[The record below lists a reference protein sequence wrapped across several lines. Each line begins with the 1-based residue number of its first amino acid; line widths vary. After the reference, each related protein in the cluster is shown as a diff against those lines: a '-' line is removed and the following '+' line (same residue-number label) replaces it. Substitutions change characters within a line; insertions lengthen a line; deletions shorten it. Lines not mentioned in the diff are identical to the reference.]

1 MNIPSSLRTMLQEA
15 GQRLS
20 RHGIESPELNARML
34 LAHVMGVMEWEL
46 GFHQS
51 PPTADQVGRFQTLI
65 DRRAQRIPLQHLVG
79 SVGFYGLDLQVS
91 PEALIPRPETE
102 ILVETVLEE
111 IKHIQCPDRPLRI
124 LDMATGTGC
133 IALALANEIPC
144 AEIWGVDVSASAL
157 ELARQNAR
165 LCGLDKRVAFMHS
178 DLWSA
183 FDGDSTTWD
192 VIVSNPPYI
201 PTDEI
206 AMLEPEV
213 RDHDPMLALD
223 GGVDGLDFYRR
234 IASDVGTWLN
244 RGGFICLECGKDQ
257 ASSIENLFKSAS
269 WFADRVVRDYNKICR
284 ILVFR
289 REKQS
294 RP

>member
-1 MNIPSSLRTMLQEA
+1 MNVPSSMRTMLQEA

-34 LAHVMGVMEWEL
+34 LAHVLGVMEWEL
-46 GFHQS
+46 SCHH
-51 PPTADQVGRFQTLI
+51 PPLTEDQVDRFHALI
-65 DRRAQRIPLQHLVG
+65 DRRAQRIPLQHLVA
-79 SVGFYGLDLQVS
+79 SVGFFGLDLQVS

-102 ILVETVLEE
+102 ILVETVMEE
-111 IKHIQCPDRPLRI
+111 VKSIQSPDRPLRV

-133 IALALANEIPC
+133 IALALANEIPS
-144 AEIWGVDVSASAL
+144 AEVWGVDVSEPAL
-157 ELARQNAR
+157 KLARKNAR
-165 LCGLDKRVAFMHS
+165 VCGLDKRVKLVHS
-178 DLWSA
+178 DLWAA
-183 FDGDSTTWD
+183 FDGDSITWD

-206 AMLEPEV
+206 ATLEPEV

-223 GGVDGLDFYRR
+223 GGSDGLDFYRT
-234 IASDVGTWLN
+234 IALEAGNWLN
-244 RGGFICLECGKDQ
+244 RDGIICLECGKDQ

-289 REKQS
+289 REI
-294 RP
+294 

>member
-1 MNIPSSLRTMLQEA
+1 MNVPSSMRTMLQEA

-34 LAHVMGVMEWEL
+34 LAHVLGVMEWEL
-46 GFHQS
+46 SCHH
-51 PPTADQVGRFQTLI
+51 PPLTEDQVDRFHALI
-65 DRRAQRIPLQHLVG
+65 DRRAQRIPLQHLVA
-79 SVGFYGLDLQVS
+79 SVGFFGLDLQVS

-102 ILVETVLEE
+102 ILVETVMEE
-111 IKHIQCPDRPLRI
+111 VKSIQSPDRPLRV

-133 IALALANEIPC
+133 IALALANEIPS
-144 AEIWGVDVSASAL
+144 AEVWGVDVSEPAL
-157 ELARQNAR
+157 KLARKNAR
-165 LCGLDKRVAFMHS
+165 ECGLDKRVKLVHS
-178 DLWSA
+178 DLWAA
-183 FDGDSTTWD
+183 FDGDSITWD

-206 AMLEPEV
+206 ATLEPEV

-223 GGVDGLDFYRR
+223 GGSDGLDFYRR
-234 IASDVGTWLN
+234 IAVEAGNWLN
-244 RGGFICLECGKDQ
+244 RDGIICLECGKDQ

-289 REKQS
+289 REI
-294 RP
+294 